1 MLAIHTMKYILI
13 IFLFC
18 GFAFPLSADNPD
30 KHEGQESEGHSGQ
43 GQGGQGHDSDEHSCS
58 GLRSNLKTYYQ
69 LEDELLQQLGNH
81 TNIANISMEGS
92 HNSANVTQDGLGHF
106 ENTMIWG
113 NHNQVEIQQL
123 GPVDSYSSVFMRGN
137 HNLVDVKQ

>member
-1 MLAIHTMKYILI
+1 MIGIQTMKYILL

-18 GFAFPLSADNPD
+18 GFTLSLSADNPD
-30 KHEGQESEGHSGQ
+30 KHEGHSGQGEGQ
-43 GQGGQGHDSDEHSCS
+43 GQGGQGHNDEEHSCS

-81 TNIANISMEGS
+81 TNIANISMEGN
-92 HNSANVTQDGLGHF
+92 HNSVDVNQDGLGHF

-113 NHNQVEIQQL
+113 NHNQVEVKQL
-123 GPVDSYSSVFMRGN
+123 GTANSYASVFMRGN